1 MADPTNAVS
10 LKPRNGVWRGMSR
23 QVSFNAGEKR
33 WRALINGYV
42 SPDGTEIRSFPGYKC
57 VVNVNPIM
65 EFNEGHRE
73 LDGRTSDA
81 FSVVRMTSMHGFKVV
96 RGRIIIVGESNFR
109 KTGFDSS
116 AEAAVIDDI
125 SDDGTNITLTYSGVD
140 VTTDPGTLDA
150 FETIYITG
158 VTGIFAVTLNN
169 LYHRVTSTTP
179 TSTVVVIDTTI
190 GGSGGSDTAD
200 DNGSFH
206 KTRVENDD
214 LTSLTTWSLEGPAG
228 VTSPLNTTN
237 VAMVANRQR
246 DWGPLPSVSGP
257 DAGNFQE
264 GHRDGP
270 TDAASDYHSRRR
282 QRVLPFRTNLE
293 GLGDRV
299 LIAAPG
305 YGVVFQAPVTI
316 PVKTGST
323 HGGGAGAPLRYND
336 LYDMPRSLGVPKG
349 VAMQSTSFI
358 TNTDPRQEAG
368 TYLVRIAYKDQGT
381 GEEGLPSEEMEV
393 TIPTSG
399 LGAQITVEFLVPGY
413 FLSETLANTIRVY
426 VSQKDVQGVNFL
438 GVYEFTADVTL
449 ETKFGLPSSAN
460 PADAFVEGSRILD
473 VFDSDPGDAVLA
485 DPDVQV
491 DANQGPDIVAQMPMG
506 CKVLATVRG
515 VTFFG
520 GNVGDTGINLEMQHG
535 TLSAN
540 FQGSTAGS
548 LVADA
553 NWDQNNTIAHAF
565 IDIDYTSQGTQWNV
579 AHHIIP
585 PAYSGQMIFSPGVDN
600 SDVTGLFPSPV
611 EFMRLDKYD
620 INRADDSIA
629 GTLGTDEPEQ
639 WFIRW
644 RMEETVHKAQFL
656 LEHRLGI
663 DNLDAYLLL
672 PVGQVWWSEAGV
684 PGAVP
689 AVNRL
694 FLDAK
699 DDEDLEAIG
708 RFGNSVVF
716 CTRTQTSMMSWSNN
730 PLGADPSLL
739 SSEFGAIAPDMV
751 EFDGGIAWISDRGPV
766 AIIGGALEWIGRE
779 VEALFSGVNARYL
792 RDGRGLMP
800 HSWGA
805 HDPERGLI
813 YFGMRADR
821 LTFTVNGN
829 DYASASDEER
839 SRFPCDEVL
848 VWSYRN
854 NAWSI
859 WQPPSNLQIFDM
871 ERILC
876 DDGVYR
882 MAFLTGERSSTGEG
896 NDFFNEPRIFA
907 MDDAWADTNTQPITA
922 IASTGKTASNIFD
935 VASSTF
941 NTAGT
946 STKAQI
952 QTNLGNDSFVR
963 VGMQAILVSLANDT
977 FTLLGETSITA
988 VGSDTQVTLA
998 DSFTWNAGDILYI
1011 GTQTMRLETFEESW
1025 GTSKRPTKIN
1035 SSAHRFSQ
1043 NSTFVTNDVDSP
1055 TITEVTFDN
1064 FVAQGRPSPSF
1075 VQARAITEN
1084 RDVQM
1089 GGDQFRTMGFAIGLG
1104 RQARTERGTNRG
1116 QDTRLEFTY
1125 YGGQQ
1130 IRINDIEIELGIAG
1144 S

>member
-1 MADPTNAVS
+1 M
-10 LKPRNGVWRGMSR
+10 
-23 QVSFNAGEKR
+23 
-33 WRALINGYV
+33 NGYV

-57 VVNVNPIM
+57 VVNVDAIM
-65 EFNEGHRE
+65 EFNDGHRE
-73 LDGRTSDA
+73 LSGRTSDV
-81 FSVVRMTSMHGFKVV
+81 FSFVRMTSMHGFKVV

-109 KTGFDSS
+109 KTGFAST
-116 AEAAVIDDI
+116 ALAATIDDI

-140 VTTDPGTLDA
+140 VTVDPGTLDA
-150 FETIYITG
+150 FETIYVTG
-158 VTGIFAVTLNN
+158 VTGIFASILNN
-169 LYHRVTSTTP
+169 LYHRVTATTP
-179 TSTVVVIDTTI
+179 TSTTVELDTTL
-190 GGSGGSDTAD
+190 GGSGGLDTAD
-200 DNGSFH
+200 GNGSFV

-214 LTSLTTWSLEGPAG
+214 LDSLTTWSHEGPAG
-228 VTSPLNTTN
+228 ITSPLNATN
-237 VAMVANRQR
+237 VANVANRQR
-246 DWGPLPSVSGP
+246 DWGPLPAVSGP
-257 DAGNFQE
+257 DASNFQE
-264 GHRDGP
+264 GHRNGP
-270 TDAASDYHSRRR
+270 TDAGSDYHSRRR

-293 GLGDRV
+293 ALGDRV

-305 YGVVFQAPVTI
+305 YGVVFQAPVVI
-316 PVKTGST
+316 PVKTSAT

-336 LYDMPRSLGVPKG
+336 LYDMPRSLGVPKA
-349 VAMQSTSFI
+349 VALLTTSFT

-368 TYLVRIAYKDQGT
+368 TYLVRIAFKDQGT

-393 TIPTSG
+393 TVPTSG
-399 LGAQITVEFLVPGY
+399 LGQQLLPSFLIPGY
-413 FLSETLANTIRVY
+413 YLSETLANTVRVY
-426 VSQKDVQGVNFL
+426 VSKRDVQGVNFL
-438 GVYEFTADVTL
+438 GVYEFSSDVTA

-460 PADAFVEGSRILD
+460 PSDASVTGSRILD

-540 FQGSTAGS
+540 FEGSSAGS
-548 LVADA
+548 LIPDP
-553 NWDQNNTIAHAF
+553 NWDNNSTIAHAF

-585 PAYSGQMIFSPGVDN
+585 PAYAGQLVFSPGVDS

-620 INRADDSIA
+620 LTQTNDIVASG
-629 GTLGTDEPEQ
+629 GTTTPEE

-644 RMEETVHKAQFL
+644 KMEEIVHKAQFL
-656 LEHRLGI
+656 LEHRIGI

-708 RFGNSVVF
+708 RLGNSVVF
-716 CTRTQTSMMSWSNN
+716 CTRTQTSTMSWSNN

-751 EFDGGIAWISDRGPV
+751 EFDGGVAWISDRGPV

-829 DYASASDEER
+829 TYPNATDGDR
-839 SRFPCDEVL
+839 SKFPCDEVL

-882 MAFLTGERSSTGEG
+882 MAFLTGERSSTAEG

-907 MDDAWADTNTQPITA
+907 MDDAWADTNTQPVTA
-922 IASTGKTASNIFD
+922 IASTGKTSSNIFD
-935 VASSTF
+935 VSASTF
-941 NTAGT
+941 NTAGNT
-946 STKAQI
+946 TPAQI
-952 QTNLGNDSFVR
+952 QTNLGNDTFTR
-963 VGMQAILVSLANDT
+963 VGMRALLISLANNS

-998 DSFTWNAGDILYI
+998 DSFTWAAGDILYV
-1011 GTQTMRLETFEESW
+1011 GTPQAMRLETFEESW

-1055 TITEVTFDN
+1055 TVTEVDFDN

-1075 VQARAITEN
+1075 LQARAITEN
-1084 RDVQM
+1084 ATVQL

>member
-10 LKPRNGVWRGMSR
+10 LKPRSGVWRGMSR
-23 QVSFNAGEKR
+23 QVNFNRGDR
-33 WRALINGYV
+33 RFRAIVNGFV
-42 SPDGTEIRSFPGYKC
+42 SPDGTEIRAMPGFKC
-57 VVNVNPIM
+57 VVNVNPIT
-65 EFNEGHRE
+65 EFNDSHR
-73 LDGRTSDA
+73 DSAARPDA
-81 FSVVRMTSMHGFKVV
+81 DVFSIVRMTSMHGFKVV
-96 RGRIIIVGESNFR
+96 RGRIIVVGESNFR
-109 KTGFDSS
+109 KTGFDGTGTV
-116 AEAAVIDDI
+116 ATIDDI

-140 VTTDPGTLDA
+140 VTVEPGVLIEN
-150 FETIYITG
+150 ETIYIQG
-158 VTGIFAVTLNN
+158 VTGIFASILND
-169 LYHRVTSTTP
+169 LYHRVTTTPP
-179 TSTVVVIDTTI
+179 TSTTVILDTTL
-190 GGSGGSDTAD
+190 GGSGGLDTTD
-200 DNGSFH
+200 DNGEFS
-206 KTRVENDD
+206 KVRPENQD

-228 VTSPLNTTN
+228 VTAPLNDTN

-246 DWGPLPSVSGP
+246 DWGKLSFGSGVF
-257 DAGNFQE
+257 DDYKE
-264 GHRDGP
+264 GHRAGA
-270 TDAASDYHSRRR
+270 TDATDYLSRRR
-282 QRVLPFRTNLE
+282 QRVLPYRTNLE
-293 GLGDRV
+293 ALGDRV

-305 YGVVFQAPVTI
+305 YGCVFQAPVKV
-316 PVKTGST
+316 PVKTGAT
-323 HGGGAGAPLRYND
+323 HGGGAGVPIRYND
-336 LYDMPRSLGVPKG
+336 IYDMPRSLGVPKG
-349 VAMQSTSFI
+349 VGAEATALSLGAA
-358 TNTDPRQEAG
+358 DPRMEPG
-368 TYLVRIAYKDQGT
+368 TYIVRIAFKDQGT
-381 GEEGLPSEEMEV
+381 GEEGLPSEEFEV
-393 TIPTSG
+393 TIPAGSVSHAI
-399 LGAQITVEFLVPGY
+399 LIQFLHPGY
-413 FLSETLANTIRVY
+413 WFSETLAHTVRVY
-426 VSQKDVQGVNFL
+426 VSGRDVQGVNFQ
-438 GVYEFTADVTL
+438 GVYTFSTDL
-449 ETKFGLPSSAN
+449 ETKFGLPPSIQPSLLVRTT
-460 PADAFVEGSRILD
+460 VELD
-473 VFDSDPGDAVLA
+473 VFDSDPGDIVVA

-491 DANQGPDIVAQMPMG
+491 DANQGPDLLAQMPMG
-506 CKVLATVRG
+506 CKVMATVRG

-520 GNVGDTGINLEMQHG
+520 GNVGDTGINLELQHG

-540 FQGSTAGS
+540 FEASSVGS
-548 LVADA
+548 LVADP
-553 NWDQNNTIAHAF
+553 NWDVNNTIAHAF
-565 IDIDYTSQGTQWNV
+565 IDADDASVGTQWNV

-585 PAYSGQMIFSPGVDN
+585 PAYAGQMVFSLGEDN
-600 SDVTGLFPSPV
+600 SDTAGLFPVPV

-620 INRADDSIA
+620 NHRQDTVA
-629 GTLGTDEPEQ
+629 GTTDPEQ
-639 WFIRW
+639 FYIRW
-644 RMEETVHKAQFL
+644 LMEETVHKAQFL
-656 LEHRLGI
+656 LENRTGVDNI
-663 DNLDAYLLL
+663 DSYLLL
-672 PVGQVWWSEAGV
+672 PTGQVWWSEAGV
-684 PGAVP
+684 PGTVP

-699 DDEDLEAIG
+699 DDEDVEAIG
-708 RFGNSVVF
+708 RLGNSVVF
-716 CTRTQTSMMSWSNN
+716 CTRTQTSLMSWSNN

-821 LTFTVNGN
+821 LTFSVNGN
-829 DYASASDEER
+829 TYPNATDEER

-882 MAFLTGERSSTGEG
+882 MAFLTGERSSSGEG

-907 MDDAWADTNTQPITA
+907 LDDAWADTNTQPITA
-922 IASTGKTASNIFD
+922 IASTGKTSSNIFD
-935 VASSTF
+935 VSASTF

-946 STKAQI
+946 ATPAQI
-952 QTNLGNDSFVR
+952 QTNLGNDSFTR

-998 DSFTWNAGDILYI
+998 DSFTWNAGDILYV

-1025 GTSKRPTKIN
+1025 GQSKRPTKIN

-1055 TITEVTFDN
+1055 TVTEVNFDN

-1075 VQARAITEN
+1075 VQARAITEHATVN
-1084 RDVQM
+1084 L
-1089 GGDQFRTMGFAIGLG
+1089 GGDEIFRTMGFAIGLG